1 MAQKHA
7 INGEMPIVESCQHYM
22 ATQLSGLPNDIGM
35 HDIYTFK
42 NGYSLSVIPEYDML
56 DAIWTPIKG
65 LYECA
70 VFLDGE
76 LIYTTHITDDVI
88 RRQNDPQVHDL
99 LQKVQSL

>member
-1 MAQKHA
+1 MAQTHS
-7 INGEMPIVESCQHYM
+7 INGERPIIESTKHGVENKGIQ
-22 ATQLSGLPNDIGM
+22 DV
-35 HDIYTFK
+35 YTFK

-76 LIYTTHITDDVI
+76 LIYTTHITDGVI

>member
-1 MAQKHA
+1 MAQTHS
-7 INGEMPIVESCQHYM
+7 INGERPIIESTKHGVENKGIQ
-22 ATQLSGLPNDIGM
+22 DV
-35 HDIYTFK
+35 YTFK

>member
-1 MAQKHA
+1 
-7 INGEMPIVESCQHYM
+7 
-22 ATQLSGLPNDIGM
+22 
-35 HDIYTFK
+35 
-42 NGYSLSVIPEYDML
+42 
-56 DAIWTPIKG
+56 